1 MAQLTRDQLETQ
13 QENIHNALV
22 AAKRAIRTQFEE
34 GLVGQT
40 VLIRRTLKD
49 PISGDKHDVEI
60 EATITGL
67 RWTYEDEMELKV
79 TYTHPFTGKAIETEA
94 PMF

>member
-22 AAKRAIRTQFEE
+22 AAKRVIRTQTEE

-40 VLIRRTLKD
+40 VTIKRTLKD
-49 PISGDKHDVEI
+49 PVSGDRHEVDL

-67 RWTYEDEMELKV
+67 RWTYDDDMLMKV
-79 TYTHPFTGKAIETEA
+79 TYTHPFTGKVAETEEH
-94 PMF
+94 MG

>member
-22 AAKRAIRTQFEE
+22 AAKRAIRTQFEA

-40 VLIRRTLKD
+40 VLIQRTLKD

>member
-22 AAKRAIRTQFEE
+22 AAKRVIRTQTEE

-40 VLIRRTLKD
+40 VTIKRTLKD
-49 PISGDKHDVEI
+49 PVSGDRHEVDL

-67 RWTYEDEMELKV
+67 RWTYDDDMLMKV
-79 TYTHPFTGKAIETEA
+79 TYTHPFTGKVAETEEG
-94 PMF
+94 MG

>member
-13 QENIHNALV
+13 IENIHNALV
-22 AAKRAIRTQFEE
+22 AAKRVIRTQTEE

-40 VLIRRTLKD
+40 VTIKRTLKD
-49 PISGDKHDVEI
+49 PVSGDRHEVDL

-67 RWTYEDEMELKV
+67 RWTYDDDMLMKV
-79 TYTHPFTGKAIETEA
+79 TYTHPFTGKVAETEEH
-94 PMF
+94 MG

>member
-13 QENIHNALV
+13 IENIHNALV
-22 AAKRAIRTQFEE
+22 AAKRVIRTQTEE

-40 VLIRRTLKD
+40 VTIKRTLKD
-49 PISGDKHDVEI
+49 PVSGDRHEVDL

-67 RWTYEDEMELKV
+67 RWTYDDDMLMVV
-79 TYTHPFTGKAIETEA
+79 TYTHPFTGKVAETEEH
-94 PMF
+94 MG

>member
-13 QENIHNALV
+13 LENIHNALF
-22 AAKRAIRTQFEE
+22 AAKQAIQTQFEA

-40 VLIRRTLKD
+40 VTIQRTLKD
-49 PISGDKHDVEI
+49 PISGDKHKMEL

-67 RWTYEDEMELKV
+67 RWSYDDEMELKV
-79 TYTHPFTGKAIETEA
+79 TYTHPFTGKSVETEA
-94 PMF
+94 PMY

>member
-1 MAQLTRDQLETQ
+1 MAHLTRDQLETQ
-13 QENIHNALV
+13 IENIHNALV
-22 AAKRAIRTQFEE
+22 AAKRAVRTQFEA

-40 VLIRRTLKD
+40 VLIQRTLKD

-79 TYTHPFTGKAIETEA
+79 TYTHPFTGKVIETEA

>member
-79 TYTHPFTGKAIETEA
+79 AYTHPFTGEEILTTA

>member
-1 MAQLTRDQLETQ
+1 MTQLTRDQLETQ

-22 AAKRAIRTQFEE
+22 AAKRAIRTQFEA

-40 VLIRRTLKD
+40 VSIQRTLKD
-49 PISGDKHDVEI
+49 PISGDRHEMEI

-67 RWTYEDEMELKV
+67 RWSYEDEMELKV
-79 TYTHPFTGKAIETEA
+79 TYTHPFTGKVIETEA
-94 PMF
+94 PMY

>member
-1 MAQLTRDQLETQ
+1 MAQLTRDQLTTQ
-13 QENIHNALV
+13 TENIHNALV
-22 AAKRAIRTQFEE
+22 AAKRVILTQTEE

-40 VLIRRTLKD
+40 VSIQRTLKD
-49 PISGDKHDVEI
+49 PISGDKHKMEL

-67 RWTYEDEMELKV
+67 RWSYEDEMELKV
-79 TYTHPFTGKAIETEA
+79 TYIHPFTGKLIETEA

>member
-22 AAKRAIRTQFEE
+22 AAKRAIRTQFEA

-40 VLIRRTLKD
+40 VLIQRTLKD
-49 PISGDKHDVEI
+49 PISGRMRDVQL

-79 TYTHPFTGKAIETEA
+79 TYTHPFTGKVIETEA
-94 PMF
+94 PM

>member
-13 QENIHNALV
+13 IENIHNALV
-22 AAKRAIRTQFEE
+22 AAKRVIRTQTEE

-40 VLIRRTLKD
+40 VTIKRTLKD
-49 PISGDKHDVEI
+49 PVSGDRHEVEL

-67 RWTYEDEMELKV
+67 RWTYDDDMLMVV
-79 TYTHPFTGKAIETEA
+79 TYTHPFTGKVTETEEH
-94 PMF
+94 MG

>member
-1 MAQLTRDQLETQ
+1 MAHLTRDQLETQ
-13 QENIHNALV
+13 IENIHNALV
-22 AAKRAIRTQFEE
+22 AAKRVIRTQTEE

-40 VLIRRTLKD
+40 VTIKRTLKD
-49 PISGDKHDVEI
+49 PVSGDRHEVDL

-67 RWTYEDEMELKV
+67 RWTYDDDMLMKV
-79 TYTHPFTGKAIETEA
+79 TYTHPFTGEEILATA

>member
-1 MAQLTRDQLETQ
+1 MAQLTRDQLEIQ

-22 AAKRAIRTQFEE
+22 AAKRAIRTQFEA

-79 TYTHPFTGKAIETEA
+79 TYTHPFTGKAIESEA